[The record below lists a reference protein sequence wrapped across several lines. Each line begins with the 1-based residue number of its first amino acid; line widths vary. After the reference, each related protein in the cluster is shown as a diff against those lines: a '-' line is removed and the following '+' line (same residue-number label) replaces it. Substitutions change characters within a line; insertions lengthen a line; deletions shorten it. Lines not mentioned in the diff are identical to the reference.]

1 MFPLS
6 LADDLELRPL
16 ALSDADTFLSLIAS
30 NRAHLDQWL
39 RWSGRIQTSD
49 DARALIERF
58 TLKLAAGDGFHAGI
72 WLDKLLVGGI
82 VCHGINRESRKS
94 EIGYWL
100 SEANVGKG
108 IVTRACRAVI
118 AELFTGEDLHRLEIQ
133 CAVDNVRSRAV
144 AERLGFTFEGVK
156 RESEW
161 ITTRYVDHAL
171 YSLLR
176 QEWEAAR

>member
-1 MFPLS
+1 MFPLRI
-6 LADDLELRPL
+6 ADDLELRPL
-16 ALSDADTFLSLIAS
+16 AITDAEALRALIAG
-30 NRAHLDQWL
+30 NRAHLDPWL
-39 RWSGRIQTSD
+39 RWSGRVHTLD

-58 TLKLAAGDGFHAGI
+58 ALKQETADGFHAGL
-72 WLDKLLVGGI
+72 WLDGQLIGGI

-100 SEANVGKG
+100 SAANTGKG

-133 CAVDNVRSRAV
+133 CATDNFRSRAV

-156 RESEW
+156 RELEW
-161 ITTRYVDHAL
+161 LTTRYADHAL